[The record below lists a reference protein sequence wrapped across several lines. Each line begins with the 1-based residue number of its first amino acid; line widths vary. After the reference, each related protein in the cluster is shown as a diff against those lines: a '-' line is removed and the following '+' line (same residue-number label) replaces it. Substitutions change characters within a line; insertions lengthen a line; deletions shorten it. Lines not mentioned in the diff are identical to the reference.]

1 MKNHNLSDS
10 EIEGV
15 IELFS
20 IASHKKTDDLEKGN
34 IYVAMLTPGMV
45 IDTKKCSFIKIP
57 INDEAKKQLEHVQWQ
72 IVKDENEIL
81 FFIYIVRGNDR
92 FSHATWK
99 VKKQ

>member
-1 MKNHNLSDS
+1 MIKSLSDS

-20 IASHKKTDDLEKGN
+20 IVSHKKTDDLEKGN
-34 IYVAMLTPGMV
+34 IYVAMLTPDMIV
-45 IDTKKCSFIKIP
+45 DTKKCSFIKIP
-57 INDEAKKQLEHVQWQ
+57 INDETKKQLEHVQWQ
-72 IVKDENEIL
+72 IIKDDSEIL